1 MHSRLITVIC
11 VVVGKCMYLVVC
23 PYVLCMNRISLSDA
37 ALHIFAFECP
47 NHSECCRFCRC
58 RCCCYCRFDTAHFTF
73 YSRFLCTWLKI
84 MCSVSLPSLV
94 YLFALLFVDF
104 SRIHSVSL
112 SPFSIIIS
120 FLFALVFLLLITGQ
134 RYCYIKASQANGLT
148 CTFWYVYSLFLN
160 AHLAQYRW
168 EFWWKCVFLSWI
180 FDRFV
185 PFKFALKHVPPASM
199 TIRLFTGSVS

>member
-120 FLFALVFLLLITGQ
+120 FLFALVFFIAYYRAKILLHKSVTSQ
-134 RYCYIKASQANGLT
+134 RFNLYILVCLFFIFKCSFGTISLRILMEMCISELNIWSFCAIQIRIETCAAS
-148 CTFWYVYSLFLN
+148 
-160 AHLAQYRW
+160 
-168 EFWWKCVFLSWI
+168 
-180 FDRFV
+180 
-185 PFKFALKHVPPASM
+185 
-199 TIRLFTGSVS
+199 

>member
-1 MHSRLITVIC
+1 MLPFLSLSVLLLLPLWYC
-11 VVVGKCMYLVVC
+11 SF
-23 PYVLCMNRISLSDA
+23 YVL
-37 ALHIFAFECP
+37 
-47 NHSECCRFCRC
+47 
-58 RCCCYCRFDTAHFTF
+58 
-73 YSRFLCTWLKI
+73 
-84 MCSVSLPSLV
+84 LPILV
-94 YLFALLFVDF
+94 YLIENNVLCFIAFLSLFVRFVICWLF
-104 SRIHSVSL
+104 SHPFR
-112 SPFSIIIS
+112 FSIS
-120 FLFALVFLLLITGQ
+120 FFHNHFFFIRSRFFLLLITRQ

-199 TIRLFTGSVS
+199 TIRLFNGSVS

>member
-11 VVVGKCMYLVVC
+11 VVVGKCMYLVVS
-23 PYVLCMNRISLSDA
+23 PYVLCMNRGLMQLFTYLRSN
-37 ALHIFAFECP
+37 ALTTLNVAV
-47 NHSECCRFCRC
+47 SVVVG
-58 RCCCYCRFDTAHFTF
+58 CCCYCRFDTAHFTF

-112 SPFSIIIS
+112 SPFSIIIFFYSLS
-120 FLFALVFLLLITGQ
+120 FFLLLITLQ
-134 RYCYIKASQANGLT
+134 RYCYVKASQANGLT

-160 AHLAQYRW
+160 SHLAQYRR

-180 FDRFV
+180 FDCFV
-185 PFKFALKHVPPASM
+185 PFKFALKHVPPESM
-199 TIRLFTGSVS
+199 KIRLFTG